1 MRRHP
6 QGCRRSVD
14 RGTRGQSIEPR
25 KVYRPGC
32 RRCRDKRKATRAGA
46 PGRAPTRPCVVR
58 DLSHAWKPPARE
70 PGDPLAGRPGKSVLG
85 GPHRQGRTRNPMMY
99 GQGKSDSP
107 IVPMKSPNNA
117 APAVAE
123 AMEGR
128 GGAKGNA
135 VRGSTC
141 QTQSWESVSPAL
153 DRIRETARRDKRVR
167 FTALLHHVSAD
178 LLRWSFY
185 QLKRRA
191 AAGIDGVTWDQY
203 EADLESNLADLYGRV
218 QRGAGGLTEACG
230 SVASIS
236 VPLRTISPR
245 ASSWRLISSNSASA
259 SRCAANSWRKRQIVE
274 WSGTLSSNGRPAKR
288 RNDSRSSTASSRPG
302 SDNPYHCCRSN
313 SFT

>member
-1 MRRHP
+1 
-6 QGCRRSVD
+6 
-14 RGTRGQSIEPR
+14 
-25 KVYRPGC
+25 
-32 RRCRDKRKATRAGA
+32 
-46 PGRAPTRPCVVR
+46 
-58 DLSHAWKPPARE
+58 
-70 PGDPLAGRPGKSVLG
+70 
-85 GPHRQGRTRNPMMY
+85 MMY

-167 FTALLHHVSAD
+167 FTALLHHVTVD

-185 QLKRRA
+185 QLQRRA

-203 EADLESNLADLYGRV
+203 ETGLRATSRTCTDAYNGVHIGRSR
-218 QRGAGGLTEACG
+218 RGASTSPSRMAG
-230 SVASIS
+230 SGRWV
-236 VPLRTISPR
+236 SPR
-245 ASSWRLISSNSASA
+245 WR
-259 SRCAANSWRKRQIVE
+259 
-274 WSGTLSSNGRPAKR
+274 T
-288 RNDSRSSTASSRPG
+288 RSSSGRWWKS
-302 SDNPYHCCRSN
+302 
-313 SFT
+313 

>member
-1 MRRHP
+1 
-6 QGCRRSVD
+6 
-14 RGTRGQSIEPR
+14 
-25 KVYRPGC
+25 
-32 RRCRDKRKATRAGA
+32 
-46 PGRAPTRPCVVR
+46 
-58 DLSHAWKPPARE
+58 
-70 PGDPLAGRPGKSVLG
+70 
-85 GPHRQGRTRNPMMY
+85 MMY

-117 APAVAE
+117 APAAAE

-167 FTALLHHVSAD
+167 FTALLHHVTVD

-203 EADLESNLADLYGRV
+203 ETGLESNLADLHGRV
-218 QRGAGGLTEACG
+218 QRGAYRAKPSRRQYIPKPDGRQRPLGIAALEDKIVQRAVVEILNAIYETDFLGFSYGFRPGRSQHQALDALATAIYRKKVNWILDADIRAFFDSVSWEWLVRFLEHRIADRRLVRLIGKWLKAGVLEDGRLLEVERGTPQGAVISPVLANIYLHYVYDLWVHQWRRRHAGGEVIVVRYADD
-230 SVASIS
+230 S
-236 VPLRTISPR
+236 VPRT
-245 ASSWRLISSNSASA
+245 
-259 SRCAANSWRKRQIVE
+259 
-274 WSGTLSSNGRPAKR
+274 
-288 RNDSRSSTASSRPG
+288 
-302 SDNPYHCCRSN
+302 H
-313 SFT
+313 